1 MACLATVPSSTVLS
15 DSGDATR
22 SGFANVKQRYQPKYA
37 RNDAVVVAH
46 ALS

>member
-1 MACLATVPSSTVLS
+1 MACLATAPLSTALS
-15 DSGDATR
+15 ESGDATR
-22 SGFANVKQRYQPKYA
+22 SRFANVKQRYQPKYA